1 MIYMM
6 RFTLSLAA
14 CSHSRTS
21 SLAGS
26 FFLFILYLFTPHIN
40 ATQQDDICWLAAA
53 WLLVLVVIILAH
65 LSFFYFISFF
75 FFFNFFLFQPIKRES
90 FDDCMR
96 LKSFFTL
103 LDVDKR
109 RRRWGWR
116 RRAEAT
122 ATANTLC
129 RRWSSHDKL
138 ESWAHMR
145 KTSLLTFLFM
155 TTTKRFW
162 RQHRGRVSCQDEMAS
177 SVAQTGRP
185 AESEKQDVENHR
197 VNVRE
202 RFISSISVVF

>member
-65 LSFFYFISFF
+65 LSFFYFIFF

-109 RRRWGWR
+109 Q
-116 RRAEAT
+116 T
-122 ATANTLC
+122 TTT
-129 RRWSSHDKL
+129 
-138 ESWAHMR
+138 MR
-145 KTSLLTFLFM
+145 M
-155 TTTKRFW
+155 TTTRGGHSHSKHTVQALELA
-162 RQHRGRVSCQDEMAS
+162 RQTRKLSTHEKNIIINIFIHDDDETVLTTTS
-177 SVAQTGRP
+177 WQ
-185 AESEKQDVENHR
+185 
-197 VNVRE
+197 
-202 RFISSISVVF
+202 SILPR